1 MRILRVRRLMSI
13 GLEGL
18 LKEAEVLN
26 LNNQFVDESVGQIKR
41 MKNEM
46 RYRKELDEQL
56 KWIADAKAA
65 EKKKNK

>member
-1 MRILRVRRLMSI
+1 
-13 GLEGL
+13 
-18 LKEAEVLN
+18 
-26 LNNQFVDESVGQIKR
+26 

-46 RYRKELDEQL
+46 RYRKEVDEQL

>member
-1 MRILRVRRLMSI
+1 MSI